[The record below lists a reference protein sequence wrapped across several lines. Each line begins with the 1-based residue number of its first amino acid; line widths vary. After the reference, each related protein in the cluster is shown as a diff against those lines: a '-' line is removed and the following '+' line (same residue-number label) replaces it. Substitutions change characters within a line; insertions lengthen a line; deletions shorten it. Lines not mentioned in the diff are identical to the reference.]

1 MHIRNILAAHPLGL
15 GGAPIGNLYQALS
28 DHDAQLTIEAA
39 WDKGIRYFDTA
50 PLYGYGLSEIRM
62 GKTLA
67 QYPRHEFVLSTKVGR
82 LLIPENGPKPSEQF
96 PGALPYQPVFDYSY
110 EGIMKSYAASV
121 ERLVMTPDVILI
133 HDIGKLTHG
142 DSNTEMMRAFVSS
155 GYKAIEE
162 LRGKG
167 IAVGMG
173 VNETAACLEV
183 MQHTKL
189 DFIMLAGR
197 YTLLEQQSLRD
208 FFPACA
214 QQNVGV
220 IIAGPY
226 NSGILAGD
234 SNNRN
239 YNYQTASPEIQTR
252 VDKLRQTCQQHH
264 IELPRAAIQFPA
276 LHPQVVAV
284 VTGARSPQEII
295 QSVDNFQRPV
305 PEFFWSSL
313 KQEKLIADESP
324 VARKTVQAHNNRII
338 TARV

>member
-1 MHIRNILAAHPLGL
+1 MHIRNILATHPMGL

-28 DHDAQLTIEAA
+28 DNDAQLTIEAA
-39 WDKGIRYFDTA
+39 WEKGIRYFDTA
-50 PLYGYGLSEIRM
+50 PLYGYGLSELRM

-67 QYPRHEFVLSTKVGR
+67 QYPRHEFILSTKVGR
-82 LLIPENGPKPSEQF
+82 LLIPESSPKRSEQF

-110 EGIMKSYAASV
+110 DGIMKSYAASV
-121 ERLVMTPDVILI
+121 ERLVMTPDIILI

-142 DSNTEMMRAFVSS
+142 ESNTEMMRAFVSS

-173 VNETAACLEV
+173 VNETAVCLEV
-183 MQHTKL
+183 MQYTKL

-214 QQNVGV
+214 QQNIGV

-234 SNNRN
+234 NNNRH
-239 YNYQTASPEIQTR
+239 YNYQTASAEIQSR

-264 IELPRAAIQFPA
+264 IELSRAAIQFPA
-276 LHPQVVAV
+276 LHPQVVSV
-284 VTGARSPQEII
+284 VTGARNPGEII

-305 PEFFWSSL
+305 PAFFWSSL
-313 KQEKLIADESP
+313 KQARLIADESP
-324 VARKTVQAHNNRII
+324 VARKTARPDNIKII
-338 TARV
+338 VAKV

>member
-28 DHDAQLTIEAA
+28 DDDAHLTIAAA

-62 GKTLA
+62 GKALA
-67 QYPRHEFVLSTKVGR
+67 HYPRDEFILSTKVGR
-82 LLIPENGPKPSEQF
+82 LLIPETSPKLSEQF

-110 EGIMKSYAASV
+110 AGIMKSYAASV
-121 ERLVMTPDVILI
+121 ERLVMTPDIILI
-133 HDIGKLTHG
+133 HDIGRLTHG
-142 DSNTEMMRAFVSS
+142 DNNTEMMRAFVSS

-162 LRGKG
+162 LRSKG

-183 MQHTKL
+183 MQYTQL

-214 QQNVGV
+214 QQNIGV

-226 NSGILAGD
+226 NSGILAGND
-234 SNNRN
+234 NNRN
-239 YNYQTASPEIQTR
+239 YNYQTASADIQTR
-252 VDKLRQTCQQHH
+252 VDRLRQTCQQHH

-276 LHPQVVAV
+276 LHTQVVAV
-284 VTGARSPQEII
+284 VTGARNPGEII
-295 QSVDNFQRPV
+295 QSVDNFQRPI

-324 VARKTVQAHNNRII
+324 VIRKKDQVENIKTIAP
-338 TARV
+338 RV